1 MPQFGA
7 SLADDSRVV
16 IYDYNMFIVQATG
29 FVLQAKICSRYDVAE
44 NATTNKRSSLL
55 RRQKLL

>member
-16 IYDYNMFIVQATG
+16 IYDRNTVQATG
-29 FVLQAKICSRYDVAE
+29 FVLLAKAITFYVIHFRILCTIHKYETSPKKS
-44 NATTNKRSSLL
+44 TG
-55 RRQKLL
+55 